1 MGQRWTEKEKAQV
14 IELKKQ
20 HLTGKEISK
29 RVGRSLGAV
38 NSTIRRY
45 REQTGEK
52 GRVTM
57 QVTVEEKKTIEELF
71 EKGRTPTEV
80 ADATGRNIHSVYK
93 QYAVFNEGKRESKE
107 ISSISHKE
115 RQHKKQKALQRQF
128 DEHRLVPCGR
138 VDHTESAVLRA
149 AQDRRGIVR
158 KYMLQGSQFAV
169 LTKKGW
175 EKVLELE
182 LLAE

>member
-1 MGQRWTEKEKAQV
+1 MGQRWTEEEKTQV

-45 REQTGEK
+45 REETGEK
-52 GRVTM
+52 GRVTK
-57 QVTVEEKKTIEELF
+57 QVTVEEKKTIEGLF

-93 QYAVFNEGKRESKE
+93 QYAVFNDSKLK
-107 ISSISHKE
+107 SNRVSLFSQKE
-115 RQHKKQKALQRQF
+115 REHKKQKALQMQF
-128 DEHRLVPCGR
+128 DEHRLVPCGQIDR
-138 VDHTESAVLRA
+138 TESAIVRS
-149 AQDRRGIVR
+149 AQDGKGIVR

-175 EKVLELE
+175 ERV
-182 LLAE
+182 